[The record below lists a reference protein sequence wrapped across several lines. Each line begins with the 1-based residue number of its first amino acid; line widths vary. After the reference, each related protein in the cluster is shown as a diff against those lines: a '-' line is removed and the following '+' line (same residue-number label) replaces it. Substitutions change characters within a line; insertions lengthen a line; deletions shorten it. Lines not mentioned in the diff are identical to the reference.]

1 MYNYPSFIY
10 LFIRIFLRSFHSVDH
25 TGYHDDEEQE
35 DAAQQGDQDDL
46 HPQGTWPAQ
55 TKLS

>member
-1 MYNYPSFIY
+1 MNFKY
-10 LFIRIFLRSFHSVDH
+10 LFVRIFLQSFHSVDH